1 MSSQTSPTFAA
12 LVQEFFGP
20 YMLQQ
25 RALSPRTVASYRD
38 TFVLLLRY
46 AEGSMA
52 LPAHSF
58 KITDLSAKFLIGF
71 LDHLEAQRK
80 NSVRSRNVRLA
91 AVRAFLKFAAKR
103 DPTNLAVIEQALAIP
118 MKRFERQMMGFLPRE
133 QMLDVIDVPTDTWVG
148 QRDRLMFTLMFNTGA
163 RVSEIIDARV
173 SDVVLGPSSHIRLH
187 GKGRKQRSLPL
198 WKSTAQAVREWLQ
211 HNPQLRTDAPLLPR
225 RDGRAMTRAN
235 VAQRLALAV
244 DAAAVRHPELK
255 TVRVSP
261 HVVRHSTAMSLLQS
275 GADPCEIA
283 LWLGHES
290 PSTTHVYV
298 EADLGMKER
307 ALARLKQ
314 PDVKQA
320 RYRPPKHCSS
330 SCCPCNPAVPVIMR
344 SSLGCVPLA

>member
-1 MSSQTSPTFAA
+1 MTRQASPTFAA

-38 TFVLLLRY
+38 TFVLLLQY
-46 AEGSMA
+46 AEESLA
-52 LPAHSF
+52 LPAHTF
-58 KITDLSAKFLIGF
+58 NTTNLSAKFLCGF
-71 LDHLEAQRK
+71 LDHLESQRS

-91 AVRAFLKFAAKR
+91 AVRSFLKFAARR
-103 DPTNLAVIEQALAIP
+103 DPLNLAVIEQALAVP
-118 MKRFERQMMGFLPRE
+118 MKRFDRQMVGFLPRE
-133 QMLDVIDVPTDTWVG
+133 QMLAVIDVPTDTWVG
-148 QRDRLMFTLMFNTGA
+148 QRDRLMLTMMFNTGA
-163 RVSEIIDARV
+163 RVSEIIGVRV
-173 SDVVLGPSSHIRLH
+173 SDVVLGPSSSIRLH

-198 WKSTAQAVREWLQ
+198 WKSTAQAVRDWLQ
-211 HNPQLRTDAPLLPR
+211 LNPQLRADAPLLPR

-244 DAAAVRHPELK
+244 DAAAARHPELK
-255 TVRVSP
+255 NTRVSP

-290 PSTTHVYV
+290 PSTTHMYV
-298 EADLGMKER
+298 EADLAMKER

-314 PDVKQA
+314 PEVKHA
-320 RYRPPKHCSS
+320 RYRPPK
-330 SCCPCNPAVPVIMR
+330 ALLEFLR
-344 SSLGCVPLA
+344 SL